1 MAVQR
6 KKKTEEVKVEEPV
19 VAEVE
24 EEVTEEPI
32 EEPAEEEVETVDIPE
47 EPEKKDDVV
56 VYTESLKVDE
66 DKIPEEPEKKV
77 KIRMRVDHNCTI
89 AMENYDLKQGKTYD
103 VPKDVKRILEEAG
116 LLAPL

>member
-6 KKKTEEVKVEEPV
+6 KKKAEEVKVEEPV

-24 EEVTEEPI
+24 EEVTK
-32 EEPAEEEVETVDIPE
+32 EPAEEEVETVDIPE

-56 VYTESLKVDE
+56 VDTESLKVDE
-66 DKIPEEPEKKV
+66 EKIPEEPEKKV

>member
-6 KKKTEEVKVEEPV
+6 KKKAEEVKVEEPV

-24 EEVTEEPI
+24 EEVTEEPV
-32 EEPAEEEVETVDIPE
+32 EEEVETVDIPE

-56 VYTESLKVDE
+56 VDTESLKVDE
-66 DKIPEEPEKKV
+66 EKIPEEPEKKV

>member
-6 KKKTEEVKVEEPV
+6 KKKAEEVKVEEPV

-24 EEVTEEPI
+24 EEVTEEPS
-32 EEPAEEEVETVDIPE
+32 EEPAEEVVETVD
-47 EPEKKDDVV
+47 
-56 VYTESLKVDE
+56 
-66 DKIPEEPEKKV
+66 IPEEPEKKV

>member
-6 KKKTEEVKVEEPV
+6 KKKAEEVKVEEPV

-24 EEVTEEPI
+24 EEVTEEP
-32 EEPAEEEVETVDIPE
+32 AEEEVETVD
-47 EPEKKDDVV
+47 
-56 VYTESLKVDE
+56 
-66 DKIPEEPEKKV
+66 IPEEPEKKV